1 MSCKHYKNSPQ
12 KYYKIISFA
21 TFVGLLYACS
31 TTKKVPDGEY
41 LLTKNNFEFED
52 KKESFDEELKDY
64 VQQKPNKK
72 QLLFMPLSLGF
83 YNMANP
89 KYDTLLN
96 EYMTYPSEMRDQKL
110 RDSLFIK
117 YGMKNNVGKTLFLD
131 RLLHNWGS
139 PPVILDQTRSEKSAE
154 SIEKRMVY
162 RGFWNSEVNFKH
174 VLDSASKKAAV
185 NYFIRHNEPTY
196 IKDYYYNITDPTVK
210 GLYWQKLD
218 KSLIRSG
225 QILDQTVLE
234 KEAARITDLMREK
247 GYYRFNSSNEEVSF
261 VADTLK
267 NKKQVPLVLEI
278 HRDSTDRP
286 YKISTIGNIDVA
298 IIEENGDYP
307 KNTVKDS
314 LRRIRFHR
322 VNDNYKISSLWRSVI
337 IDNKQVYDQKKLD
350 LTKRNLLAM
359 NNFSLVKARDSL
371 RRGGGTAPNDSIIDV
386 LYVLKPLPKYEL
398 KVGTD
403 VNYSQILNL
412 GVSPSVDLTTRNVFR
427 GAENLSTSLSGA
439 FGSIRSTKDISKRE
453 LAYEIS
459 AQASLNFPRLLLPFD
474 YYKLL
479 PKRYT
484 PTSSILLGAS
494 VQNNIGLGRV
504 NFNTGLNYQANVND
518 QVSHRLTL
526 FNTQVSL
533 TKNKDAYYD
542 YFTNDERIKD
552 DMFRN
557 YFDYT
562 ANIPELADIE
572 NKYFSGQLSIDDVS
586 EMILKNDA
594 YIGSLD
600 KKNQDL
606 LLAFMGSLVNKDR
619 QTQDILI
626 SSMIYNFV
634 YSEIGKKDYPN
645 AFYFNGKVELAGN
658 ILSIFN
664 QKRDAGGVITN
675 PQRTI
680 FGLPYA
686 QFVKFD
692 IDTRKYFK
700 FNGNQTLVLRQFI
713 GLGIPYGN
721 STDMPVIK
729 SYFNGGSNDIR
740 AWVAFGGLGPS
751 DSQIDER
758 VRTYMTNNVKLT
770 TNIEYRIPFNEM
782 YEGALFTDIGN
793 TWSLRKPDGTGGYGD
808 EFKFNKFLGQVG
820 IGSGVGLRLNIAY
833 ITLRLD
839 LAYKIYD
846 PNKPDGDRWR
856 FKNFQPFKPTLN
868 IAFGY
873 PF

>member
-31 TTKKVPDGEY
+31 TTKKVPEGEY
-41 LLTKNNFEFED
+41 LLTKNNFKFED

-96 EYMTYPSEMRDQKL
+96 EYMTYPSEMRNQKL
-110 RDSLFIK
+110 RDSLFLK
-117 YGMKNNVGKTLFLD
+117 YDMKSSVGKTLFMD
-131 RLLHNWGS
+131 RLLHSWGT

-154 SIEKRMVY
+154 SIKKRLVY
-162 RGFWNSEVNFKH
+162 RGFWDAKVDFKH
-174 VLDSASKKAAV
+174 AIDTASKKAAV
-185 NYFIRHNEPTY
+185 NYFIRHNDPTY
-196 IKDYYYNITDPTVK
+196 IKDYYYNITDPTIK

-225 QILDQTVLE
+225 QRLDQTVLE
-234 KEAARITDLMREK
+234 KEVTRITDLMREN
-247 GYYRFNSSNEEVSF
+247 GYYRFNSSNEEIYF
-261 VADTLK
+261 VADSLK
-267 NKKQVPLVLEI
+267 SRKQVPLTLEI
-278 HRDSTDRP
+278 HKDSADHP
-286 YKISTIGNIDVA
+286 YKVATFGNIDVA
-298 IIEENGDYP
+298 IVNEASDFP

-314 LRRIRFHR
+314 LRRIRFHKM
-322 VNDNYKISSLWRSVI
+322 DDSYKTSSLWRAVI
-337 IDNKQVYDQKKLD
+337 ADNKKVYDQKALD
-350 LTKRNLLAM
+350 LTKRNFIAM
-359 NNFSLVKARDSL
+359 NNFSILKARDSL
-371 RRGGGTAPNDSIIDV
+371 RRGGGMSPNDSIVDV
-386 LYVLKPLPKYEL
+386 LYLLKPLPKYEL
-398 KVGTD
+398 KLGTD
-403 VNYSQILNL
+403 INYSQILNL
-412 GVSPSVDLTTRNVFR
+412 GISPSVDLTTRNVFR
-427 GAENLSTSLSGA
+427 GAENLSTSISGT

-459 AQASLNFPRLLLPFD
+459 AQASLNFPRLLLPFN

-526 FNTQVSL
+526 FNTQISL

-542 YFTNDERIKD
+542 YFSNDEIIKD
-552 DMFRN
+552 DILAS
-557 YFDYT
+557 YFTYDPVTGQKYLSG
-562 ANIPELADIE
+562 EL
-572 NKYFSGQLSIDDVS
+572 
-586 EMILKNDA
+586 
-594 YIGSLD
+594 SLD
-600 KKNQDL
+600 NVSKRIVEDANYQGTLDQQGQDL
-606 LLAFMGSLVNKDR
+606 LTAFKGTLVNKDR
-619 QTQDILI
+619 QTQDVLI

-634 YSEIGKKDYPN
+634 YNEIGKKDYPN

-664 QKRDAGGVITN
+664 QKRDEGGVVTS

-680 FGLPYA
+680 FGIPYA

-713 GLGIPYGN
+713 GVGIPFGN
-721 STDMPVIK
+721 STSMPVIK

-740 AWVAFGGLGPS
+740 AWVAFGGLGPA
-751 DSQIDER
+751 DSQVDER
-758 VRTYMTNNVKLT
+758 VRTYMTDNVKLT

-793 TWSLRKPDGTGGYGD
+793 TWSLKNYNDGYGD
-808 EFKFNKFLGQVG
+808 EFKFNKFLGQMG
-820 IGSGVGLRLNIAY
+820 IGSGFGLRVNVAY
-833 ITLRLD
+833 ITFRLD

-846 PNKPDGDRWR
+846 PNKPEGDRWR

>member
-52 KKESFDEELKDY
+52 KKEPFDEELKDY

-96 EYMTYPSEMRDQKL
+96 EYMTYPSEMRSQKL

-117 YGMKNNVGKTLFLD
+117 YDMKSSVGKTLFLD

-154 SIEKRMVY
+154 SVEKRMVY
-162 RGFWNSEVNFKH
+162 RGFWDAEVNFKH
-174 VLDSASKKAAV
+174 VLDSASKKATV
-185 NYFIRHNEPTY
+185 NYFIKHNEPTY
-196 IKDYYYNITDPTVK
+196 IKDYYYNITDPIVK

-234 KEAARITDLMREK
+234 KEAARITDLMREN
-247 GYYRFNSSNEEVSF
+247 GYYRFNSSNEEISF
-261 VADTLK
+261 VADSLK
-267 NKKQVPLVLEI
+267 SKKKVPLILEI

-286 YKISTIGNIDVA
+286 YKVSTIGNIDVA
-298 IIEENGDYP
+298 IIDEPGDYP

-314 LRRIRFHR
+314 LRRIRFHK
-322 VNDNYKISSLWRSVI
+322 VNDNYKISSLWRSI
-337 IDNKQVYDQKKLD
+337 IVDNKQVYDQKKLD

-371 RRGGGTAPNDSIIDV
+371 RRGGGMAPNDSIIDV
-386 LYVLKPLPKYEL
+386 LYILKPLPKYEL

-412 GVSPSVDLTTRNVFR
+412 GISPSVDLTTRNVFR

-562 ANIPELADIE
+562 STISGMTDIE
-572 NKYFSGQLSIDDVS
+572 SRYLSGQLSIDDIS
-586 EMILKNDA
+586 EMILKDNA
-594 YIGSLD
+594 YISSLD
-600 KKNQDL
+600 KKSQDL

-664 QKRDAGGVITN
+664 QKRDAGGVIAN

-713 GLGIPYGN
+713 GVGIPYGN

-793 TWSLRKPDGTGGYGD
+793 TWSLRKPDGSGGYGD

-820 IGSGVGLRLNIAY
+820 IGSGIGLRLNIAY

>member
-31 TTKKVPDGEY
+31 TTKKVPEGEY
-41 LLTKNNFEFED
+41 LLTKNNFKFED

-96 EYMTYPSEMRDQKL
+96 EYMTYPSEMRNQKL
-110 RDSLFIK
+110 RDSLFLK
-117 YGMKNNVGKTLFLD
+117 YDMKSSVGKTLFMD
-131 RLLHNWGS
+131 RLLHSWGT

-154 SIEKRMVY
+154 SIKKRLVY
-162 RGFWNSEVNFKH
+162 RGFWDAKVDFKH
-174 VLDSASKKAAV
+174 AIDTASKKAAV
-185 NYFIRHNEPTY
+185 NYFIRHNDPTY
-196 IKDYYYNITDPTVK
+196 IKDYYYNITDPTIK

-225 QILDQTVLE
+225 QRLDQTVLE
-234 KEAARITDLMREK
+234 KEVTRITDLMREN
-247 GYYRFNSSNEEVSF
+247 GYYRFNSSNEEIYF
-261 VADTLK
+261 VADSLK
-267 NKKQVPLVLEI
+267 SRKQVPLTLEI
-278 HRDSTDRP
+278 HKDSADHP
-286 YKISTIGNIDVA
+286 YKVATFGNIDVA
-298 IIEENGDYP
+298 IVNEASDFP

-314 LRRIRFHR
+314 LRRIRFHKM
-322 VNDNYKISSLWRSVI
+322 DDSYKTSSLWRAVI
-337 IDNKQVYDQKKLD
+337 ADNKKVYDQKALD
-350 LTKRNLLAM
+350 LTKRNFIAM
-359 NNFSLVKARDSL
+359 NNFSILKARDSL
-371 RRGGGTAPNDSIIDV
+371 RRGGGMSPNDSIVDV
-386 LYVLKPLPKYEL
+386 LYLLKPLPKYEL
-398 KVGTD
+398 KLGTD
-403 VNYSQILNL
+403 INYSQILNL
-412 GVSPSVDLTTRNVFR
+412 GISPSVDLTTRNVFR
-427 GAENLSTSLSGA
+427 GAENLSTSISGT

-459 AQASLNFPRLLLPFD
+459 AQASLNFPRLLLPFN

-526 FNTQVSL
+526 FNTQISL

-542 YFTNDERIKD
+542 YFSNDEIIKD
-552 DMFRN
+552 DILAS
-557 YFDYT
+557 YFTYDPVTGQKYLSG
-562 ANIPELADIE
+562 EL
-572 NKYFSGQLSIDDVS
+572 
-586 EMILKNDA
+586 
-594 YIGSLD
+594 SLD
-600 KKNQDL
+600 NVSKRIVEDANYQGTLDQQGQDL
-606 LLAFMGSLVNKDR
+606 LTAFKGTLVNKDR
-619 QTQDILI
+619 QTQDVLI

-634 YSEIGKKDYPN
+634 YNEIGKKDYPN

-664 QKRDAGGVITN
+664 QKRDEGGVVTS

-680 FGLPYA
+680 FGIPYA

-713 GLGIPYGN
+713 GVGIPFGN
-721 STDMPVIK
+721 STNMPVIK

-740 AWVAFGGLGPS
+740 AWVAFGGLGPA
-751 DSQIDER
+751 DSQVDER
-758 VRTYMTNNVKLT
+758 VRTYMTDNVKLT

-793 TWSLRKPDGTGGYGD
+793 TWSLKNYNDGYGD
-808 EFKFNKFLGQVG
+808 EFKFNKFLGQMG
-820 IGSGVGLRLNIAY
+820 IGSGFGLRVNVAY
-833 ITLRLD
+833 ITFRLD

-846 PNKPDGDRWR
+846 PNKPEGDRWR

>member
-41 LLTKNNFEFED
+41 LLTKNTFEFED
-52 KKESFDEELKDY
+52 KKESIDEELKDY

-72 QLLFMPLSLGF
+72 QLLFVPLTLGF

-96 EYMTYPSEMRDQKL
+96 EYMTYPDEMRNQKL
-110 RDSLFIK
+110 RDSLFLK
-117 YGMKNNVGKTLFLD
+117 YNMKNSVGKTLFLD
-131 RLLHNWGS
+131 RLLHSWGT
-139 PPVILDQTRSEKSAE
+139 PPVILDQTRSEKSTE
-154 SIEKRMVY
+154 SIEKRLIY
-162 RGFWNSEVNFKH
+162 RGFWDADVHLKH
-174 VLDSASKKAAV
+174 SIDSTSKKAAV
-185 NYFIRHNEPTY
+185 NYFVKHNDPTY

-225 QILDQTVLE
+225 QRLDQTVLE
-234 KEAARITDLMREK
+234 KEVIRITDLMREN
-247 GYYRFNSSNEEVSF
+247 GYYKFNNSNEEVYF
-261 VADTLK
+261 VADSLK
-267 NKKQVPLVLEI
+267 SKKQVPLTLEI
-278 HRDSTDRP
+278 HKDSADHP
-286 YKISTIGNIDVA
+286 YKVATIGNIDVA
-298 IIEENGDYP
+298 IVNEASDFP
-307 KNTVKDS
+307 KHTIKDS
-314 LRRIRFHR
+314 LRRIRFHKM
-322 VNDNYKISSLWRSVI
+322 DNSYKTSSLWRAVI
-337 IDNKQVYDQKKLD
+337 VDSKKVYDQKNLD
-350 LTKRNLLAM
+350 LTKRNFIAM
-359 NNFSLVKARDSL
+359 NNFSILKARDSL
-371 RRGGGTAPNDSIIDV
+371 RRGGGTSPNDSIVDV
-386 LYVLKPLPKYEL
+386 LYLLKPLPKYEL

-403 VNYSQILNL
+403 VNYSQLLNL
-412 GVSPSVDLTTRNVFR
+412 GVSPSVDLTTRNIFK
-427 GAENLSTSLSGA
+427 GAENLSTSISGT
-439 FGSIRSTKDISKRE
+439 FGSIRSTKNIDKKD

-494 VQNNIGLGRV
+494 IQNNIGLGRV

-526 FNTQVSL
+526 FNTQISL

-542 YFTNDERIKD
+542 YFANDEIIRKD
-552 DMFRN
+552 VFRS
-557 YFDYT
+557 YFDT
-562 ANIPELADIE
+562 QPSTQLEQQFN
-572 NKYFSGQLSIDDVS
+572 SGQLTID
-586 EMILKNDA
+586 
-594 YIGSLD
+594 YISRQIITDTTYPGTLD
-600 KKNQDL
+600 QKGLDL
-606 LLAFMGSLVNKDR
+606 LTAFKGTVVNKDR
-619 QTQDILI
+619 QTQDVII

-664 QKRDAGGVITN
+664 QKRDAGGVVAS

-680 FGLPYA
+680 FGIPYA

-700 FNGNQTLVLRQFI
+700 FNGNQTLVLRQFV
-713 GLGIPYGN
+713 GVGVPYGN
-721 STDMPVIK
+721 SKDMPVIK

-751 DSQIDER
+751 DSQVDER

-770 TNIEYRIPFNEM
+770 TNIEYRVPFNEM
-782 YEGALFTDIGN
+782 YEGAIFTDIGN
-793 TWSLRKPDGTGGYGD
+793 TWSIRKPGENDSYAD
-808 EFKFNKFLGQVG
+808 EFKFNKFLGQMG
-820 IGSGVGLRLNIAY
+820 IGSGFGLRVNVAY
-833 ITLRLD
+833 ITFRLD

>member
-1 MSCKHYKNSPQ
+1 MSCKHFKNSPQ
-12 KYYKIISFA
+12 KYYKIISLA

-31 TTKKVPDGEY
+31 TTKKVPNGEY

-52 KKESFDEELKDY
+52 KKEFFDDELKGY

-83 YNMANP
+83 YNMSNP
-89 KYDTLLN
+89 KYDTILN
-96 EYMTYPSEMRDQKL
+96 EYMTYPSEMRNQKL

-117 YGMKNNVGKTLFLD
+117 YDMKSSVGKSLFLD
-131 RLLHNWGS
+131 RLLHSWGS
-139 PPVILDQTRSEKSAE
+139 LPVILDQTRTTKSAE
-154 SIEKRMVY
+154 SIDKRLTY
-162 RGFWNSEVNFKH
+162 RGFWDGQVTFKH
-174 VLDSASKKAAV
+174 DLDSTAKKAAV
-185 NYFIRHNEPTY
+185 TYFIKHNDPTY
-196 IKDYYYNITDPTVK
+196 IKDYYFNIPDPGIK
-210 GLYWQKLD
+210 SLYMQKLD
-218 KSLIRSG
+218 KSLVRSG
-225 QILDQTVLE
+225 KILDQTVLE
-234 KEAARITDLMREK
+234 KEVTRINELMREK
-247 GYYRFNSSNEEVSF
+247 GYYRFNNSNEEIFF
-261 VADTLK
+261 VADSLK
-267 NKKQVPLVLEI
+267 SRKQVPVTLEI
-278 HRDSTDRP
+278 HRDSADHP
-286 YKISTIGNIDVA
+286 YKVATIGNIDVA
-298 IIEENGDYP
+298 IVDEAGDFP
-307 KNTVKDS
+307 KNTIKDS
-314 LRRIRFHR
+314 LRRVRFHKM
-322 VNDNYKISSLWRSVI
+322 NNNYKTSSLWRAVI
-337 IDNKQVYDQKKLD
+337 VDHKQVYDQKKLD
-350 LTKRNLLAM
+350 LTKRNFLAM
-359 NNFSLVKARDSL
+359 NNFSILKSRDSL
-371 RRGGGTAPNDSIIDV
+371 RRGGGTSPNDSIIDV
-386 LYVLKPLPKYEL
+386 LYILKPLPKYEL
-398 KVGTD
+398 KLGTD
-403 VNYSQILNL
+403 INYSQILNL
-412 GVSPSVDLTTRNVFR
+412 GVSPSVDLTTRNVFK
-427 GAENLSTSLSGA
+427 GAENLSTSLSGT
-439 FGSIRSTKDISKRE
+439 FGSIRSTKDISSRV

-494 VQNNIGLGRV
+494 IQNNIGLGRI

-542 YFTNDERIKD
+542 YFVNDDNVRREIFD
-552 DMFRN
+552 N
-557 YFDYT
+557 YFAYS
-562 ANIPELADIE
+562 PETQT
-572 NKYFSGQLSIDDVS
+572 KFKSGELSIDNVS
-586 EMILKNDA
+586 RMIVNDQQ
-594 YIGSLD
+594 YYGTL
-600 KKNQDL
+600 NQQGVDL
-606 LLAFMGSLVNKDR
+606 FTAFKGTLVNKDR

-645 AFYFNGKVELAGN
+645 AFYFNGKLELAGN

-664 QKRDAGGVITN
+664 QKRDDGGGIITN

-680 FGLPYA
+680 FGIPYA

-713 GLGIPYGN
+713 GVGIPYGN
-721 STDMPVIK
+721 STNMPVIK

-751 DSQIDER
+751 DSQVDER
-758 VRTYMTNNVKLT
+758 VRNYMTDNIKLT
-770 TNIEYRIPFNEM
+770 TNIEYRVPFNDM

-793 TWSLRKPDGTGGYGD
+793 TWSIRNYNDGFGD
-808 EFKFNKFLGQVG
+808 EFKFNKFLGQMG
-820 IGSGVGLRLNIAY
+820 IGSGFGLRVNVAY
-833 ITLRLD
+833 ITFRLD

-846 PNKPDGDRWR
+846 PNKPDGEKWR